1 MTFFFIGINGIRK
14 MNEDI
19 DEERE
24 LERYKITKKWHKWP
38 QQM

>member
-1 MTFFFIGINGIRK
+1 

-24 LERYKITKKWHKWP
+24 LERYKITKNDINDHNKCKLKCLKSHF
-38 QQM
+38 